1 MVNVDKGINI
11 EVKNVDQRTPLHF
24 ACNNGHLPIVQYL
37 IEKGADIDAKN
48 TNQETPLHI
57 ACEKGHIQIVE
68 CLIEKGANIEELDA
82 QVRPTLYFASN
93 WSKHAKNNK
102 GKMANYAYKS

>member
-11 EVKNVDQRTPLHF
+11 EVKHVDQRTPLHF
-24 ACNNGHLPIVQYL
+24 ACNNGHLPIVQY
-37 IEKGADIDAKN
+37 
-48 TNQETPLHI
+48 
-57 ACEKGHIQIVE
+57 
-68 CLIEKGANIEELDA
+68 LIEKGANIEELDA

-102 GKMANYAYKS
+102 GKMANYAYQS